1 MLIELFGVVGVGVSI
16 SAFQAGVPG
25 SSPGRRIFFLVLW
38 SSGMILPLG
47 GRGPGFD
54 SRKHPLYFFLVH

>member
-25 SSPGRRIFFLVLW
+25 SSPGRRIIFIKGALV
-38 SSGMILPLG
+38 
-47 GRGPGFD
+47 
-54 SRKHPLYFFLVH
+54 